1 LLLKKW
7 VFKGLQQT
15 AGRNYTSF
23 LLG

>member
-1 LLLKKW
+1 M
-7 VFKGLQQT
+7 